1 MWPASL
7 HDALLD
13 SNLMAA
19 IAPVLP
25 ETALGTYA
33 PGGHALKRALIA
45 GIGRVLASR
54 ETLNRINVFPVA
66 DGDTGSNL
74 AFTLSAVLDAVRPLR
89 HARADNVLE
98 RAASEAI
105 DGARG
110 NSGAI
115 LAQFLQGVSEALAG
129 VGRLRADD
137 LVAAARLGSV
147 QARAAVAEPREG
159 TMLSVIAAFAD
170 ALARTRDAGM
180 ADLREAFAHALAAT
194 RQALADTPQQLAVL
208 RRAGVVDAGAMG
220 FVELLEGIHD
230 FMLRGRW
237 ALRGNFVAV
246 SAAVGVFASAEN
258 AGDSV
263 HQYCTE
269 CVLAAEAIDRDA
281 VRAALAVLPTSSLV
295 MAGTRER
302 LRVHLHI
309 DEPALLFDTLAQF
322 GKVTAR
328 KADDMRAQQRAT
340 RAASDVAIVV
350 DSAADIP
357 TDAFERLPLHL
368 VPVRINFGAQDYL
381 DKVSL
386 SAREFYAELKRS
398 TQPVRT
404 SQPPPGDFRR
414 LFEFL
419 LSHHA
424 EVVYVGLSRALS
436 GTLQSAECAAR
447 ETDPKRVRV
456 IDSRNGTGGQGL
468 MAIHAAERALAGADA
483 QAIALELGA
492 LALQTQTFAYVRDLS
507 NAVRGG
513 RIPRWALPITQ
524 WLRLVPVIRLGAGD
538 GRVHVDGVLRDRG
551 DLPAHFVA
559 RVVRRLGHG
568 RRWRAEVLHCD
579 NALEGERVRSA
590 LLRMLPVVD
599 ASELLDAGSAIGAHA
614 GPGAVVISLMPDL
627 RSHA

>member
-1 MWPASL
+1 MSAVAPA
-7 HDALLD
+7 
-13 SNLMAA
+13 
-19 IAPVLP
+19 LP
-25 ETALGTYA
+25 NRAFGAYA
-33 PGGHALKRALIA
+33 PGGRALKRALIA

-74 AFTLSAVLDAVRPLR
+74 AFTLSAVLEAVRPLR
-89 HARADNVLE
+89 QAHAGSVLE

-115 LAQFLQGVSEALAG
+115 LAQFLQGVSEALAN
-129 VGRLRADD
+129 VGRLRAEN
-137 LVAAARLGSV
+137 LVAAAGLGSA

-170 ALARTRDAGM
+170 SLASAHEAGI
-180 ADLREAFAHALAAT
+180 ADLRESFAHALAAT
-194 RQALADTPQQLAVL
+194 RQALADTPLQLAVL
-208 RRAGVVDAGAMG
+208 RRAGVVDAGAQG

-230 FMLRGRW
+230 FMLRGRS
-237 ALRGNFVAV
+237 ALRGGVVAIN
-246 SAAVGVFASAEN
+246 AAVGVFTSVEHE
-258 AGDSV
+258 GDNL
-263 HQYCTE
+263 HRYCTE

-281 VRAALAVLPTSSLV
+281 VRAALAALPASSLV

-302 LRVHLHI
+302 LRVHVHI
-309 DEPALLFDTLAQF
+309 DEPAVLFDVLSTF
-322 GKVTAR
+322 GKVAAR
-328 KADDMRAQQRAT
+328 KADDMHAQKRAT
-340 RAASDVAIVV
+340 RQASDVAVVV

-357 TDAFERLPLHL
+357 PEAFERLPLHL

-386 SAREFYAELKRS
+386 SAREFYAELARS

-424 EVVYVGLSRALS
+424 EVVYVGLSRAVS
-436 GTLQSAECAAR
+436 GTLQSAERAAQ
-447 ETDPKRVRV
+447 ETDPARVHV
-456 IDSRNGTGGQGL
+456 VDSRNGSGGQGL
-468 MAIHAAERALAGADA
+468 LAVHAAERALAGADA
-483 QAIALELGA
+483 ATIVAELA
-492 LALQTQTFAYVRDLS
+492 PLVRATQTFAYVRDLR

-524 WLRLVPVIRLGAGD
+524 WLRLVPVIRLGGD
-538 GRVHVDGVLRDRG
+538 GRVHVCGVMRDSS

-559 RVVRRLGHG
+559 RVARRLDHSK
-568 RRWRAEVLHCD
+568 RWRAEVLHCD
-579 NALEGERVRSA
+579 NAAEGERVRAA
-590 LLRMLPVVD
+590 LLRVLPEVD
-599 ASELLDAGSAIGAHA
+599 VAGLLDAGSAIGAHA

-627 RSHA
+627 R

>member
-1 MWPASL
+1 MSAN
-7 HDALLD
+7 ATR
-13 SNLMAA
+13 
-19 IAPVLP
+19 IP
-25 ETALGTYA
+25 EPLSATYA
-33 PGGHALKRALIA
+33 PGGRALKRALIA

-74 AFTLSAVLDAVRPLR
+74 AFTLSAVLEAVRPIR
-89 HARADNVLE
+89 HAHAGMLLE

-115 LAQFLQGVSEALAG
+115 LAQFLQGASEALSG
-129 VGRLRADD
+129 VDRLRADH
-137 LVAAARLGSV
+137 LVAAAGLGSA

-170 ALARTRDAGM
+170 ALARTHAIGM
-180 ADLREAFAHALAAT
+180 ADLRETFAQALAAT
-194 RQALADTPQQLAVL
+194 RQALADTPQQLGVL

-220 FVELLEGIHD
+220 FVELLEGIQD
-230 FMLRGRW
+230 FMLRGRR
-237 ALRGNFVAV
+237 ALRANIVAV
-246 SAAVGVFASAEN
+246 NAAVGVFASVEDA
-258 AGDSV
+258 ADDA
-263 HQYCTE
+263 HRYCTE

-281 VRAALAVLPTSSLV
+281 VRAALATLPSSSLV

-302 LRVHLHI
+302 LRVHAHV
-309 DEPALLFDTLAQF
+309 DEPALLFDTLSAF
-322 GKVTAR
+322 GNVTAR
-328 KADDMRAQQRAT
+328 KADDMHAQQRAT
-340 RAASDVAIVV
+340 RTASDVAVVV

-357 TDAFERLPLHL
+357 PGAFERLPLHL

-386 SAREFYAELKRS
+386 SAREFYAELARS

-424 EVVYVGLSRALS
+424 EVVYVGLSRAVS
-436 GTLQSAECAAR
+436 GTLQSAERAAQ

-456 IDSRNGTGGQGL
+456 VDTRNGSGGQGL
-468 MAIHAAERALAGADA
+468 LAVHAAERALAGADA
-483 QAIALELGA
+483 AAIAAELA
-492 LALQTQTFAYVRDLS
+492 TLAQETRTFAYVRDLS

-513 RIPRWALPITQ
+513 RMPRWALPITQ
-524 WLRLVPVIRLGAGD
+524 WLRLVPVVRLGGGD
-538 GRVHVDGVLRDRG
+538 GRLHVGGVMRDRG
-551 DLPAHFVA
+551 DLPARFVA
-559 RVVRRLGHG
+559 RVLRCIDRG

-579 NALEGERVRSA
+579 SIVEGEKVRSA
-590 LLRMLPVVD
+590 LLRLLPD
-599 ASELLDAGSAIGAHA
+599 ADVSELLDAGSAIGAHA